1 MKKTIQVKGMHCRSC
16 EIMLTES
23 IEETGTKVVS
33 ANHAKGEIVV
43 DVKDE
48 KKEMGNVKKAIEKE
62 GYQVA

>member
-43 DVKDE
+43 DFKDE

>member
-1 MKKTIQVKGMHCRSC
+1 MKKTIHVKGMHCRSC

-23 IEETGTKVVS
+23 IEEVGTKVVS

-43 DVKDE
+43 DFTDE

-62 GYQVA
+62 GYSVA